1 MDTRK
6 LMKKLMKMENLP
18 MVLMMII
25 LILNLKRMKNWMT
38 EDFDTE
44 YERDD
49 DIDTDTNSEFTV
61 GEVETDTG
69 SSSSHMVT
77 VSLVKPSHAP
87 MDAMTFG
94 SLHI

>member
-1 MDTRK
+1 
-6 LMKKLMKMENLP
+6 MKKLMKMENLP

-25 LILNLKRMKNWMT
+25 SILNLKRMKNWMT

-87 MDAMTFG
+87 RDAMTSGLCIFD
-94 SLHI
+94 